1 MKLKEIAKLAAK
13 PLTLIN
19 RIVPKDRRL
28 VLFYSNLGFRDNAR
42 AMYDYLISEGLNK
55 RLRIVCAVDDYRRF
69 AGTAPENVR
78 FVSCKRGL
86 LTFFRCGTMFYSFGK
101 YPIKPAKGQE
111 VVNLWHGMPLKSI
124 GNLEPGCEKNDYFYF
139 TRTIAT
145 SPFFGDIM
153 RRCFRCP
160 KRSVMLVGQPR
171 CDVLM
176 KSGRPTPE
184 RLILWLPT
192 YRTSERLG
200 SRNAELGNET
210 SLPACGSAEELKRLD
225 ELLSSLGW
233 RMVIK
238 PHPMQDHI
246 PCESLESIEI
256 IEQEEAEARGLDVN
270 ELMLRSAALL
280 TDYSSVYFDYLLLD
294 RPIGFTASDIG
305 RYGDERGFTVSDPE
319 SLMPGTKIA
328 DFDALCRFITDTAA
342 GIDGHARERRR
353 INELV
358 NSHQDGRAAER
369 IAKKLKLM

>member
-1 MKLKEIAKLAAK
+1 MKLKEVAKLAAK
-13 PLTLIN
+13 PLVLIN
-19 RIVPKDRRL
+19 RIVPKNRRL
-28 VLFYSNLGFRDNAR
+28 VLFYSNLGFRDNVR
-42 AMYDYLISEGLNK
+42 AMYDYLVNEGLNK
-55 RLRIVCAVDDYRRF
+55 RLKIVCAVDDYRRF

-101 YPIKPAKGQE
+101 YPIKPARGQE

-124 GNLEPGCEKNDYFYF
+124 GNLEPGCENNDYYYY

-160 KRSVMLVGQPR
+160 KRAVMLVGQPR

-176 KSGRPTPE
+176 RPDRPDPE

-192 YRTSERLG
+192 YRSSQRLG
-200 SRNAELGNET
+200 SRNAELDTET
-210 SLPACGSAEELKRLD
+210 SLPACGSSEELKRLD

-233 RMVIK
+233 RLVIK
-238 PHPMQDHI
+238 PHPMQDPI

-256 IEQEEAEARGLDVN
+256 LGQEADIN
-270 ELMLRSAALL
+270 ELMLRSAALI
-280 TDYSSVYFDYLLLD
+280 TDYSSVYFDYLLLN
-294 RPIGFTASDIG
+294 RPIGFTAADIG
-305 RYGDERGFTVSDPE
+305 RYGEERGFTVSDPAA
-319 SLMPGTKIA
+319 LMPGAKLGG
-328 DFDALCRFITDTAA
+328 FEALCRFVTDTAA
-342 GIDGHARERRR
+342 GIDGHAYDRRR

-358 NSHQDGRAAER
+358 NSHQDGHAAER
-369 IAKKLKLM
+369 IAHKFLF